1 MLDFEIVKE
10 NLGINN
16 KAPGNKTEKE
26 EEEIFNKEGILEV
39 ISNQTMRVGFIR
51 CKNYLPGDED
61 VYLSASQLNRFNL
74 KTGDKIVC
82 TYRHHQQYSRDGVPT
97 KVTNNAVQI
106 ISINDIPSK
115 KFPSTRRDFKD
126 LTPIYP
132 NEKIKLETTKDIIS
146 TRMIDLLSPIGKG
159 QRGMI
164 VAQPKVGKTTLLKEV
179 ANAIASNHKDIHI
192 IVLLIDERPEEVT
205 DIQDSIVGDN
215 VDIIYSTFDEGA
227 ENHKRVAEMTIERAK
242 RIAELGGDVVILL
255 DSITRLARAYNLT
268 ETPSGRTLSGG
279 LDPNS
284 LHGPRKILGAARNLK
299 EGGSLTI
306 ISTALIDTGSKMDDI
321 VFEELKGTGN
331 MELVLDRSLADR
343 RVFPAV
349 NITKS
354 STRNEDKLLTSKEI
368 LVATEIRRVMADI
381 DSNGVHTS
389 DIVNLMNKTK
399 TNDEFLE
406 FLLKKGLTKN

>member
-1 MLDFEIVKE
+1 MDAKPRVSEV
-10 NLGINN
+10 N
-16 KAPGNKTEKE
+16 KIEKEKE
-26 EEEIFNKEGILEV
+26 EELFNKEGILEV
-39 ISNQTMRVGFIR
+39 ISTQTMRAGFIR

-61 VYLSASQLNRFNL
+61 VYLSASQLARFNL

-82 TYRHHQQYSRDGVPT
+82 TYRHHQQYSKDGFPT

-106 ISINDIPSK
+106 MSINDIPSE
-115 KFPSTRRDFKD
+115 KFPQERRDFKD

-132 NEKIKLETTKDIIS
+132 NEKITLETSQSVIS

-179 ANAIASNHKDIHI
+179 ANAIAQNHKDIHV

-205 DIQDSIVGDN
+205 DIQDSIIGDN
-215 VDIIYSTFDEGA
+215 VDIVYSTFDEGA

-242 RIAELGGDVVILL
+242 RIAELGGDVVVLL

-354 STRNEDKLLTSKEI
+354 STRNEDKLLSQKEL
-368 LVATEIRRVMADI
+368 LVATEIRRLMADI
-381 DSNGVHTS
+381 DTSGIYTS
-389 DIVNLMNKTK
+389 DVVDSLKKTK
-399 TNDEFLE
+399 NNEEFLMIT
-406 FLLKKGLTKN
+406 LKNGLIKN